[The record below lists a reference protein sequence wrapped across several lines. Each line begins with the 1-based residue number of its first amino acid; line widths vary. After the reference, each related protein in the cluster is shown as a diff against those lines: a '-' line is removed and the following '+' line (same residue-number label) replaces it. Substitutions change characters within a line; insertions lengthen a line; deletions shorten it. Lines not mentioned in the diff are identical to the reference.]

1 MRRED
6 ITPRRRNIETY
17 TRADIAARLHLAVV
31 KGKAHRVNEDALK
44 ALIASDACDPPVTV
58 YDVLSEEMRTALVSA
73 GARTCTIKKL
83 ELVDGHPMMVAS
95 ATFSGPTIEAGGHT
109 PRIHSN
115 KGGVLPPTLVQLAGK
130 LEPGELRFGM
140 DGVAYTYDE
149 FRWHYG
155 RAHGA
160 NAWEGARVFSSARG
174 SPDVV
179 R

>member
-1 MRRED
+1 MLVC
-6 ITPRRRNIETY
+6 
-17 TRADIAARLHLAVV
+17 TRLRATWR
-31 KGKAHRVNEDALK
+31 
-44 ALIASDACDPPVTV
+44 
-58 YDVLSEEMRTALVSA
+58 
-73 GARTCTIKKL
+73 
-83 ELVDGHPMMVAS
+83 MVAS

-160 NAWEGARVFSSARG
+160 NAWEGARVFVKYQKK
-174 SPDVV
+174 PV
-179 R
+179 